1 MMQDHPIDLVR
12 EQLAEVAQGL
22 GRGVMGLL
30 SGLALIGLLWLT
42 SLKPADAAGPASA
55 PDFVA
60 SAEAQG
66 HLGVAPLR
74 LDGAVLAQTGAL
86 ASGLSVCRLVL
97 EPAADAPQPMTC
109 AAPDAPLTVNR
120 GEWLP

>member
-12 EQLAEVAQGL
+12 AQLAEAALRL
-22 GRGVMGLL
+22 GRGTMGLL

-42 SLKPADAAGPASA
+42 SLKPADAAGPIPT

-60 SAEAQG
+60 SARAQG

-74 LDGAVLAQTGAL
+74 LDGSVLAQTGVL
-86 ASGLSVCRLVL
+86 TTSLSVCRLVL
-97 EPAADAPQPMTC
+97 DAAADAPQPVTC
-109 AAPDAPLTVNR
+109 AAPLAPLPG
-120 GEWLP
+120 GELVP